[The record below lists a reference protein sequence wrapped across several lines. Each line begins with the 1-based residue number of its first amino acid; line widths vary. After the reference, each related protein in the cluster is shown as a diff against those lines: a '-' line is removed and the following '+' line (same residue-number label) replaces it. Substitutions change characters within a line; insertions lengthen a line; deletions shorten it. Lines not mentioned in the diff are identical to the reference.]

1 AEDLAEERP
10 VAALALEPPGEPPS
24 ARPLEEGEVLGD
36 LLVVDDGDVVLS
48 GDGLDGEGEG
58 AVQGTEFLGL
68 AEDRP
73 ESLRAV
79 EATPERMG
87 GAEPVFAPEEGFLD
101 SVEELPL
108 HLVQLLHLVGR
119 VFREGGRSENQ

>member
-1 AEDLAEERP
+1 HRLRPGGGERGESALDHRQVDEVLGQVVLTEDLAEERP

-48 GDGLDGEGEG
+48 GNGLDGEGEG

-87 GAEPVFAPEEGFLD
+87 GAEPVF
-101 SVEELPL
+101 
-108 HLVQLLHLVGR
+108 
-119 VFREGGRSENQ
+119 